1 MYTIQW
7 IIFIMGTIAVVWV
20 SRSSFQRIPN
30 HGFYRFFAWEIILIL
45 FAINMRYWFYSP
57 LSPMQLVAWSLLIIS
72 LILIFQGVRMFQQ
85 RGKIDQDRADTSLI
99 GIEKTTELVT
109 TGIYRYIRHPF
120 YSSLLFLAWGICF
133 KQVTWLTLI
142 LATAATLFLI
152 LTAKVEED
160 ENIAYF
166 GEPYRVYMQSTKM
179 FIPFVL

>member
-7 IIFIMGTIAVVWV
+7 IIFIIGTIAVVWV
-20 SRSSFQRIPN
+20 SRSSFQKIPS

-45 FAINMRYWFYSP
+45 FAVNVRYWFRDP
-57 LSPMQLVAWSLLIIS
+57 LSISQLVSWGFLIIS

-85 RGKIDQDRADTSLI
+85 RGKIDVDRADSSLI

-109 TGIYRYIRHPF
+109 TGVYRYIRHPF

-133 KQVTWLTLI
+133 KQITWATVL
-142 LATAATLFLI
+142 LAATATLFLI
-152 LTAKVEED
+152 RTAKVEEG

-166 GEPYRVYMQSTKM
+166 GEQYRKYMHSTKM